1 MMAMKP
7 VVRKQLN
14 ARDPYCIHCGT
25 DVDLV
30 PHHRK
35 NRGAG
40 GSKSRENDVTNCLM
54 ICALY
59 NGAME
64 SDANVAQQA
73 RDWGHK
79 LRSWQDT
86 FNPVFDNVT
95 GRWYRLTQEG
105 TKEETEQDSVPF

>member
-1 MMAMKP
+1 MAMKP
-7 VVRKQLN
+7 AVLRQLR
-14 ARDPYCIHCGT
+14 ARDLRCMHCGS

-40 GSKSRENDVTNCLM
+40 GSKSRENDITNVML
-54 ICALY
+54 ICAMY
-59 NGAME
+59 NGLME
-64 SDANVAQQA
+64 ADARVAQQA

-86 FNPVFDNVT
+86 WNPVYDFGD
-95 GRWYRLTQEG
+95 GRWYRLEQDG
-105 TKEETEQDSVPF
+105 TKTETTDEVPF

>member
-1 MMAMKP
+1 MAMKP
-7 VVRKQLN
+7 AVLRQLH
-14 ARDPYCIHCGT
+14 ARDPWCMHCGS

-40 GSKSRENDVTNCLM
+40 GSKSRENDVTNVML

-59 NGAME
+59 NGLME
-64 SDANVAQQA
+64 SDADVAQQA

-86 FNPVFDNVT
+86 FNPVFDFPS
-95 GRWYRLTQEG
+95 GRWYRLTPDG
-105 TKEETEQDSVPF
+105 GRTETTRDAVPF

>member
-1 MMAMKP
+1 
-7 VVRKQLN
+7 
-14 ARDPYCIHCGT
+14 
-25 DVDLV
+25 
-30 PHHRK
+30 
-35 NRGAG
+35 
-40 GSKSRENDVTNCLM
+40 
-54 ICALY
+54 
-59 NGAME
+59 ME